1 MYCASSQLVT
11 CRAAS
16 TSPCGRSRRPKPDFL
31 PPILPVVVSF
41 GARRWRASTDL
52 ASLFDVAALPA
63 DVQQIVL
70 AAQPRFGIDPHDFA
84 RKPAAE
90 IRAMDLSAAG
100 IATVA
105 AEQFVAPVGD
115 DDDAA
120 ERALA
125 AWADVLRRLLASTS
139 GQEWF
144 AALSSYILKV
154 TKLGRRRLGAV
165 LERHTGAAAMK
176 KFESTY
182 DRITRE
188 SRAEGRAEGRVEGRV
203 EGESTGS
210 MTARVE
216 TLLRLLTKR
225 FGAMSAAVRR
235 RVRSATKLRLDRWID
250 RVVDATSVRD
260 VFGA

>member
-1 MYCASSQLVT
+1 V
-11 CRAAS
+11 
-16 TSPCGRSRRPKPDFL
+16 PSRRHGSKVP
-31 PPILPVVVSF
+31 
-41 GARRWRASTDL
+41 G
-52 ASLFDVAALPA
+52 PA
-63 DVQQIVL
+63 I
-70 AAQPRFGIDPHDFA
+70 
-84 RKPAAE
+84 
-90 IRAMDLSAAG
+90 AG
-100 IATVA
+100 T
-105 AEQFVAPVGD
+105 VGD

-144 AALSSYILKV
+144 SALSSYILKV

-188 SRAEGRAEGRVEGRV
+188 SRAEGRV

-235 RVRSATKLRLDRWID
+235 RVRSATKLQLDRWID